1 MTAPEKQ
8 PPAQAHSHWLSATAI
23 IMLLVIAQAVGIWAL
38 AHAKLEPGQLLP
50 SAWADG
56 HAGSALGEALSLP
69 LQKEADTVSAAV
81 RYRLFG
87 DLGNQV
93 VQGCPGWLFYRD
105 GLRAQPG
112 ISDAYEARQRLMQ
125 HWVGQLR
132 AQGLQV
138 LLVAVPDKSRIE
150 THALCGLRQSAQ
162 LQARLG
168 QWQTHLASLGVPYV
182 DLGSA
187 LTETSGQRAQFF
199 RTDVHLNAS
208 GAQRAADA
216 VAASALPMLAGK
228 REQMFTQSQAGN
240 PQPRMGDLIVLA
252 GLEHAA
258 AAWRPALEDEYPEQI
273 QAQRGGGLLDETP
286 AVEVLLAGSSNGRR
300 SAFAERLGRNLGQQ
314 VWNQSLDG
322 GQFCG
327 ALLAALNKRERWPA
341 SLKLVIW
348 EFSESALSLPLT
360 ADERAVLASLPEK
373 QANHAL

>member
-1 MTAPEKQ
+1 MAEKGTPTTPSHRGYTAAVIALLLL
-8 PPAQAHSHWLSATAI
+8 AQACGLWLLFNGKLDA
-23 IMLLVIAQAVGIWAL
+23 AQLRPA
-38 AHAKLEPGQLLP
+38 
-50 SAWADG
+50 AWFDG
-56 HAGSALGEALSLP
+56 EAGKALGDALQP
-69 LQKEADTVSAAV
+69 ALQKDADTLSAAV
-81 RYRLFG
+81 RYRLLG
-87 DLGNQV
+87 DLGDQV

-112 ISDAYEARQRLMQ
+112 VNGAYEARQRLMQ

-150 THALCGLRQSAQ
+150 THALCGLQQSAQ

-168 QWQTHLASLGVPYV
+168 QWQADLASLGVPYV

-187 LTETSGQRAQFF
+187 LTEAAGQPAQFF

-216 VAASALPMLAGK
+216 VAASALPLLAGK
-228 REQMFTQSQAGN
+228 RDQVFTQRQAGN
-240 PQPRMGDLIVLA
+240 AQPRMGDLIVLA
-252 GLEHAA
+252 GLERAA
-258 AAWRPALEDEYPEQI
+258 AAWRPALEEEYPEQI
-273 QAQRGGGLLDETP
+273 QVQRGGGLLDETP
-286 AVEVLLAGSSNGRR
+286 AVQVLLAGSSNGRR
-300 SAFAERLGRNLGQQ
+300 SAFGERLGRNLGQQ

-360 ADERAVLASLPEK
+360 ADERAVLASLPDK
-373 QANHAL
+373 QADHAL

>member
-1 MTAPEKQ
+1 MTAPERQ
-8 PPAQAHSHWLSATAI
+8 LPSRSHRLTATATI
-23 IMLLVIAQAVGIWAL
+23 ILLVIAQAVGIWAL
-38 AHAKLEPGQLLP
+38 ANAKLKPGQLLP

-69 LQKEADTVSAAV
+69 LQDDADTVSAAV

-87 DLGNQV
+87 DLGDQV

-112 ISDAYEARQRLMQ
+112 VRDAYQARLRLMQ

-132 AQGLQV
+132 GQGLQV
-138 LLVAVPDKSRIE
+138 LLVAFPDKSRIE
-150 THALCGLRQSAQ
+150 TQALCGLQQ
-162 LQARLG
+162 TPVLQARLG
-168 QWQTHLASLGVPYV
+168 QWQSELKKLGVPYA
-182 DLGSA
+182 DLAAA
-187 LTETSGQRAQFF
+187 LTQARQPVPRFF

-208 GAQRAADA
+208 GAQMAADA
-216 VAASALPMLAGK
+216 VAASALALLPGKGNQTFISKLA
-228 REQMFTQSQAGN
+228 EN

-252 GLEHAA
+252 GLEHAPD
-258 AAWRPALEDEYPEQI
+258 AWRPAVEEERPELLSV
-273 QAQRGGGLLDETP
+273 QRGGGLLDDTP
-286 AVEVLLAGSSNGRR
+286 PVQVLLAGSSNGRR
-300 SAFAERLGRNLGQQ
+300 SAFAERLGRNLGQE

-327 ALLAALNKRERWPA
+327 ALVAALKKRERWPS

-373 QANHAL
+373 QADHAL

>member
-1 MTAPEKQ
+1 MADKGI
-8 PPAQAHSHWLSATAI
+8 HATASHRGYTAA
-23 IMLLVIAQAVGIWAL
+23 VIALLLLGQAFGVWLLFNG
-38 AHAKLEPGQLLP
+38 KLDAAQFKPK
-50 SAWADG
+50 AWYNG
-56 HAGSALGEALSLP
+56 EAGKALGDALQP
-69 LQKEADTVSAAV
+69 ALQEEADTLSAAV
-81 RYRLFG
+81 RYRLLG
-87 DLGNQV
+87 DLGDQV

-105 GLRAQPG
+105 GLRAQTG
-112 ISDAYEARQRLMQ
+112 VVGAYQARQKLMQ

-138 LLVAVPDKSRIE
+138 LMVVVPDKSRIE
-150 THALCGLRQSAQ
+150 TQALCGLQQ
-162 LQARLG
+162 TPLLQARLKD
-168 QWQTHLASLGVPYV
+168 WQAHLTTLAVPYV
-182 DLGSA
+182 DLATA
-187 LTETSGQRAQFF
+187 LAEDTLQLPRYF
-199 RTDVHLNAS
+199 RTDVHLNAN

-216 VAASALPMLAGK
+216 VAAAALPLLAGK
-228 REQMFTQSQAGN
+228 RDQNFISNLSTEA
-240 PQPRMGDLIVLA
+240 QPRMGDLIVLA

-258 AAWRPALEDEYPEQI
+258 NAWRPALENDRPEHI
-273 QAQRGGGLLDETP
+273 QVQRSGGLLDESP
-286 AVEVLLAGSSNGRR
+286 SVEVLLVGSSNGRR

-373 QANHAL
+373 QADHAL

>member
-1 MTAPEKQ
+1 MAEKGTPATPSHRGYTAAVIALLLL
-8 PPAQAHSHWLSATAI
+8 AQACGLWLLFNGKLDA
-23 IMLLVIAQAVGIWAL
+23 AQL
-38 AHAKLEPGQLLP
+38 KP
-50 SAWADG
+50 SAWLDG
-56 HAGSALGEALSLP
+56 EAGKALGDALQP
-69 LQKEADTVSAAV
+69 ALQKDADTLSAAA
-81 RYRLFG
+81 RYRLLG
-87 DLGNQV
+87 DLGDQV

-112 ISDAYEARQRLMQ
+112 VNGAYEARQRLMQ

-168 QWQTHLASLGVPYV
+168 QWQARLASLGVPYV

-187 LTETSGQRAQFF
+187 LAEAPRQPAQFF

-216 VAASALPMLAGK
+216 VAAGALPLLAGK
-228 REQMFTQSQAGN
+228 REQVFTQRLAGTA
-240 PQPRMGDLIVLA
+240 QPRMGDLIVLA

-258 AAWRPALEDEYPEQI
+258 AAWRPALEDEYAEQI
-273 QAQRGGGLLDETP
+273 QAQRGGGLLDDTP
-286 AVEVLLAGSSNGRR
+286 AVEVMLAGSSNGRR

-327 ALLAALNKRERWPA
+327 ALLAALNKRERWPT

-373 QANHAL
+373 QADHAL

>member
-1 MTAPEKQ
+1 MADKGSRTTPSHRGYTAAVIALLLL
-8 PPAQAHSHWLSATAI
+8 AQACGVWLLFNSKLDA
-23 IMLLVIAQAVGIWAL
+23 AQLKPA
-38 AHAKLEPGQLLP
+38 
-50 SAWADG
+50 AWFNGA
-56 HAGSALGEALSLP
+56 AGKALGDALQP
-69 LQKEADTVSAAV
+69 ALQKDVDTLSAAV
-81 RYRLFG
+81 RYRLLG
-87 DLGNQV
+87 DLGDQV

-112 ISDAYEARQRLMQ
+112 VSGAYEARQRLMR

-138 LLVAVPDKSRIE
+138 LLVAVPDKSRVE
-150 THALCGLRQSAQ
+150 THALCGLQQSPQ
-162 LQARLG
+162 MHARLE
-168 QWQTHLASLGVPYV
+168 QWQADLANLGVPYV
-182 DLGSA
+182 DLGSV
-187 LTETSGQRAQFF
+187 LTETPQQPAPFF

-216 VAASALPMLAGK
+216 VAASALPLLAGK
-228 REQMFTQSQAGN
+228 RDQVFTHGQAGGAE
-240 PQPRMGDLIVLA
+240 PRMGDLIVLA

-258 AAWRPALEDEYPEQI
+258 TAWRPPLEDEYPEQI
-273 QAQRGGGLLDETP
+273 QVQRGGGLLDDTP

-360 ADERAVLASLPEK
+360 ADERTVLASLPET
-373 QANHAL
+373 QADHAL